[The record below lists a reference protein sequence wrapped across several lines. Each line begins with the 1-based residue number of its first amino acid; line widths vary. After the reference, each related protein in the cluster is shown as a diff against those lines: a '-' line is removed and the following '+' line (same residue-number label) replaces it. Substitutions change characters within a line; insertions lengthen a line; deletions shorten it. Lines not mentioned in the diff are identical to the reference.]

1 MASIICSE
9 CGKKFS
15 GKKEKCPS
23 CGCLTANMI
32 VMEKGFE
39 QQEIQKRNRKFICI
53 GIVSVM
59 IAIFAIAIYFISKS
73 NTSDCYNGIKWDTS
87 FDSLSRKI
95 SGDDVFIDDGKGLI
109 EERIENFNKMEG
121 VYATISYHFTDEK
134 LFTVDIVLHNNEKET
149 GMTSVE
155 LKKKLNEN
163 FTELYG
169 ESEESDNN
177 KKIWR
182 TENSMIVIDSLNNIV
197 TLRYIDID
205 RVK

>member
-15 GKKEKCPS
+15 DKKERCPS
-23 CGCLTANMI
+23 CGFLTANII
-32 VMEKGFE
+32 VEGKELE
-39 QQEIQKRNRKFICI
+39 QQETQKRNRKLICI
-53 GIVSVM
+53 GITA
-59 IAIFAIAIYFISKS
+59 AIIVVFAIVIYFISQS
-73 NTSDCYNGIKWDTS
+73 NASDYYNGIKWNTT
-87 FDSLSRKI
+87 FDSVQRKV
-95 SGDDVFIDDGKGLI
+95 SGDVVMVDDGKGYLV
-109 EERIENFNKMEG
+109 EEIENFNKMKG
-121 VYATISYHFTDEK
+121 VYATISYHFMDEK
-134 LFTVDIVLHNNEKET
+134 LFTIDITLHNNERET
-149 GMTSVE
+149 DMTSIE

-197 TLRYIDID
+197 ILRYMDID
-205 RVK
+205 CVK